1 MARITRFPAHACLVA
16 TTLMVLLPVA
26 DAFAQR
32 SRGSVRSTN
41 SSAGSTRS
49 RGTTSRT
56 VSGNTSTRN
65 TTAETRRGETL
76 TGSRTVTKE
85 GDSLNINR
93 DVQSSSGASISKEK
107 QVEFDDGRVESV
119 ERDVTATDRYGRT
132 AQYSGKAEREGYGWE
147 FEGEGKN
154 RYGQNVEVDG
164 YGARGYYGSGV
175 VADVE
180 GGRYGNRT
188 VVAGRPY
195 GGRAYV
201 SQLPYGS
208 RPYNYWGRPY
218 YGHGGVY
225 YRPYPIHGVVV
236 YGYIPPPYWVYY
248 PAPPVGAI
256 VVTVAA
262 ASLLYSEGTYY
273 QKTTTGGSTQYQV
286 VPAPAGATI
295 PSAALPADRAT
306 ITISGQKYFLFGNT
320 FYKGVAAGGMTSYV
334 AVTRPVGVVT
344 VKALPPDI
352 DAVSVGSLTYF
363 KTPQAPPR
371 YYLTYLDPT
380 GEELYVVV
388 DAPPAPTQLP
398 AQAAPAA
405 GAPAQAAAA
414 PTPVAPVA
422 PARRDLTLPA
432 GTVVPVL
439 ITADLSSATA
449 KSGQRF
455 GAYLATDLLVG
466 GRLVAAKG
474 TRVFGR
480 VTEGKA
486 GTGTGGEPVLAMQ
499 LTDIETGG
507 YVFAMETTDVRLTAE
522 GKGPAK
528 KIVGGALLGAGI
540 GAVIGGGEGAAIGA
554 AAGAVG
560 GTAVAAASDGN
571 QVVAASGSRLDF
583 QLARPLTL
591 TILESVTA
599 TK

>member
-1 MARITRFPAHACLVA
+1 MQRPNRFAADAEGDTLSRSVWFDGENVSVYDRTQNTYARIPATGSIDTALDTLAEKYAATVPLADLLYGDPYAVLTEDVTYSKYLGLHRAAGVLCHHLVFSQPTIEWQIWIDAGEQPIPRQLVITYVREPGEPAVLGRDHQVADGPGDSRHPVPLRGARGRATRGRRIAGAAPARRIRVEEEHMARITRLPAHACLVA

-41 SSAGSTRS
+41 RSAGSTRS

-76 TGSRTVTKE
+76 TGTRTVTKE

-154 RYGQNVEVDG
+154 RFGQNVEVDG

-295 PSAALPADRAT
+295 PAQALPPDRAT
-306 ITISGQKYFLFGNT
+306 ITISGQRYFLFGNT
-320 FYKGVAAGGMTSYV
+320 FYKGLASSGTTSYI
-334 AVTRPVGVVT
+334 AVTDRW
-344 VKALPPDI
+344 
-352 DAVSVGSLTYF
+352 
-363 KTPQAPPR
+363 
-371 YYLTYLDPT
+371 
-380 GEELYVVV
+380 
-388 DAPPAPTQLP
+388 
-398 AQAAPAA
+398 
-405 GAPAQAAAA
+405 
-414 PTPVAPVA
+414 
-422 PARRDLTLPA
+422 
-432 GTVVPVL
+432 
-439 ITADLSSATA
+439 
-449 KSGQRF
+449 
-455 GAYLATDLLVG
+455 
-466 GRLVAAKG
+466 
-474 TRVFGR
+474 
-480 VTEGKA
+480 
-486 GTGTGGEPVLAMQ
+486 
-499 LTDIETGG
+499 
-507 YVFAMETTDVRLTAE
+507 
-522 GKGPAK
+522 
-528 KIVGGALLGAGI
+528 
-540 GAVIGGGEGAAIGA
+540 
-554 AAGAVG
+554 
-560 GTAVAAASDGN
+560 AS
-571 QVVAASGSRLDF
+571 
-583 QLARPLTL
+583 
-591 TILESVTA
+591 
-599 TK
+599 